1 MEYLMMIALALIM
14 MIGVQFT
21 REKETMR
28 ITWVKVAEFLAFM
41 VMVCLFRIY
50 AIDFGLQTG
59 LLKGIPTL
67 PPEIAMNKWTLGMVW
82 WEDMIFG
89 FPIYLI
95 VKYINKKWLK
105 WPLIVAISLLFGSGH
120 AYQGMFGVALTS
132 LYPYFI
138 SAKYGEKH
146 GFGTVMLCHIM
157 YDSLTTFGVL
167 LLPYLL

>member
-1 MEYLMMIALALIM
+1 MEYLIMLGLALAL

-28 ITWVKVAEFLAFM
+28 ITWLKVAEFMAFM
-41 VMVCLFRIY
+41 VMVTLFRIY
-50 AIDFGLQTG
+50 FIDFGLSTG
-59 LLKGIPTL
+59 LIERMPTL
-67 PPEIAMNKWTLGMVW
+67 PLEISTNKWTLGLVW

-89 FPIYLI
+89 FPIYLLA
-95 VKYINKKWLK
+95 KYVDKKWLK
-105 WPLIVAISLLFGSGH
+105 WPLIVAISLMFGSGH
-120 AYQGMFGVALTS
+120 AYQGMWAVALTS

-138 SAKYGEKH
+138 SKKYGEKH

-157 YDSLTTFGVL
+157 YDSFTTFGVL